1 MPKPGIGVE
10 LFLDEAKSMLEIGEY
25 HDNIV
30 NLQGICYGMDEEKR
44 SLSKVCIV
52 ELFQRFRVTLLKFVS
67 KHKSMAKIMIPFFR
81 YCYY

>member
-1 MPKPGIGVE
+1 MPKPGTSVA

-30 NLQGICYGMDEEKR
+30 NLQGISYSIDEETR

-52 ELFQRFRVTLLKFVS
+52 EISEHYWVTL
-67 KHKSMAKIMIPFFR
+67 PFI
-81 YCYY
+81 

>member
-1 MPKPGIGVE
+1 
-10 LFLDEAKSMLEIGEY
+10 MLEIGEY

-52 ELFQRFRVTLLKFVS
+52 ELFQRFRVKFVS